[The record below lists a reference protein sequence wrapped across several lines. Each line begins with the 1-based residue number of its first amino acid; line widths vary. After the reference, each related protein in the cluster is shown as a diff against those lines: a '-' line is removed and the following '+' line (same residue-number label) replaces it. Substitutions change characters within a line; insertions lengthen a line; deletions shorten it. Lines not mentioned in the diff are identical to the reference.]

1 MNLTQPAQWQIVEGA
16 AQIIIDSK
24 PCVMEIV
31 PNEFS
36 LPNNEPYVFA
46 IDVTFLESINMDRN
60 LLFMWVDEN
69 NWYDIKVTNNEVRLQ
84 KVVNGISYELPSSVT
99 TFPFVINR
107 TYHLEVLLAE
117 SKIQL
122 KVNNNQLLSVTDELP
137 LIEHQ
142 AITIGLEAGVGAL
155 RRSVTRF
162 DNLQVFLLDAS
173 DLFASVPK
181 LKQGDPAW
189 GQLEYDHARQWSN
202 RTTIQ
207 NWGCALTSLAM
218 IMQFHGLEK
227 MPDGTALTPASLNEW
242 LKLQPDGYL
251 GEGLVNFLAS
261 TRLSK
266 QLSTLFGT
274 PALEYGRVNWS
285 ADTGLTPA
293 IEEITQQR
301 PVMVQIPGHFL
312 VADGVTPD
320 QSDLTINDPAYSYT
334 TLSQH
339 QVNPLS
345 FRMFYPSFTDLSY
358 ILIVFNQDTNIT
370 LVGPTSMI
378 PIEIDEQ
385 LTTFSQDETTESNSP
400 TRTLSVAKPSNG
412 QYLLE
417 VNSAN
422 NHSLKFT
429 VFTYDTNGEVTQHVL
444 SQPNLG
450 ITQEYLLEYSTQLP
464 STIHRISSFSA
475 FRQLLEIQLD
485 NQAFANPLAWWWL
498 DHAVE
503 QAVQDSA
510 STSFYKNYLS
520 KLLSWYQPSIV
531 SEAQSTLLAELAII
545 PE

>member
-1 MNLTQPAQWQIVEGA
+1 MNLTQPAQWQIVDGT
-16 AQIIIDSK
+16 AQIVIDSK

-31 PNEFS
+31 PNEFT
-36 LPNNEPYVFA
+36 LPDNEHYLFA
-46 IDVTFLESINMDRN
+46 IDVTFLESVNMDRN
-60 LLFMWVDEN
+60 LLFLWVNEN

-84 KVVNGISYELPSSVT
+84 KVVNGVSYELPSSVT
-99 TFPFVINR
+99 TFPFAINR
-107 TYHLEVLLAE
+107 TYHLEVVFAA

-122 KVNNNQLLSVTDELP
+122 KIDGNQLLSVTDELP

-142 AITIGLEAGVGAL
+142 TMTIGLEAGVGAL

-162 DNLQVFLLDAS
+162 DNLQVFLLDTN
-173 DLFASVPK
+173 DLVASVPS
-181 LKQGDPAW
+181 LKQSDPIW
-189 GQLEYDHARQWSN
+189 GQLEYDHASQWSN

-218 IMQFHGLEK
+218 IMQFHGLTK
-227 MPDGTALTPASLNEW
+227 LPDGTALTPASLNDW

-251 GEGLVNFLAS
+251 GEGLVNFLAA

-274 PALEYGRVNWS
+274 PALEYGRANWS
-285 ADTGLTPA
+285 TNTGLTTA
-293 IEEITQQR
+293 ITEVTQQR

-312 VADGVTPD
+312 VADGITPD
-320 QSDLTINDPAYSYT
+320 QSDLMIKDPAYAYT

-339 QVNPLS
+339 QVDPLS

-370 LVGPTSMI
+370 LVEPASVV

-385 LTTFSQDETTESNSP
+385 LTAFTQEATVEFNASI
-400 TRTLSVAKPSNG
+400 RTLSIAKPANS
-412 QYLLE
+412 QYLFE
-417 VNSAN
+417 VNSTN
-422 NHSLKFT
+422 PDPLTFT
-429 VFTYDTNGEVTQHVL
+429 VFTYDSNGEVTQHDI

-450 ITQEYLLEYSTQLP
+450 ITQDYQLEYFTQQP
-464 STIHRISSFSA
+464 SLISRVSSFSA
-475 FRQLLEIQLD
+475 FRQLLEKQFN

-498 DHAVE
+498 DHTVE
-503 QAVQDSA
+503 QAMHESA
-510 STSFYKNYLS
+510 LTSLYKNYLS
-520 KLLSWYQPSIV
+520 KLLDWYQPSIMA
-531 SEAQSTLLAELAII
+531 EARTTLLAELAII